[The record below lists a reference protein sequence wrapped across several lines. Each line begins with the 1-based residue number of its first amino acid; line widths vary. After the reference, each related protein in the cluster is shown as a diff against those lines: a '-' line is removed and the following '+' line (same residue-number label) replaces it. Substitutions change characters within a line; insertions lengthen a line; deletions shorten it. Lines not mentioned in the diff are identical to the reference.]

1 MNRLRSEPTTHIS
14 VFITLILA
22 ALVVVAGG
30 IMHVVAKNSQIQVER
45 EIDRAETRIEQTRV
59 KIRMVE
65 VRTDKLL
72 DRFEMKERLKENNSL
87 LVPVTPAD
95 IEDVSPVPA
104 ARPRPA
110 AVPGREVAARLE
122 EVP

>member
-22 ALVVVAGG
+22 ALVVVTGG
-30 IMHVVAKNSQIQVER
+30 LMHVVAKNSQIQVER
-45 EIDRAETRIEQTRV
+45 EIDKAETRIEQTRV

-72 DRFEMKERLKENNSL
+72 DRYQLKERLQESGSG
-87 LVPVTPAD
+87 LVPITPAD
-95 IEDVSPVPA
+95 IEEVRPQPA
-104 ARPRPA
+104 AAPRA
-110 AVPGREVAARLE
+110 GSEVAAVRDE
-122 EVP
+122 P